1 MSTIRCLK
9 RISLALEVFLP
20 RLSKKVRAV
29 LVSVT
34 VKFTGVIESVTD
46 VVSLVLFI
54 ALGRGD
60 SY

>member
-9 RISLALEVFLP
+9 RISLALEVFFP